1 MALLAWP
8 TALLAD
14 EFASAVELP
23 EDCLAR
29 ASLMINPG
37 EALEL
42 RFFDGRSIAGRLVS
56 FDLEKRLVTLE
67 QWDELGA
74 ARRQANADDIQRYEY
89 SERSGKGTGVAGA
102 ILGSAIGAVVG
113 VSTTSGDE
121 GLLSGVEGAVG
132 GIFIGGV
139 FGYAV
144 GSNMNSGYRAA
155 GAIICDE
162 K

>member
-8 TALLAD
+8 TALFAD

-56 FDLEKRLVTLE
+56 FDLENRLVTLE

-102 ILGSAIGAVVG
+102 ILGGAIGAVVG
-113 VSTTSGDE
+113 MSATNNGKE
-121 GLLSGVEGAVG
+121 LLSGMEGAVG
-132 GIFIGGV
+132 GLFIGGIV
-139 FGYAV
+139 GYAA
-144 GSNMNSGYRAA
+144 GSNMNSGYRPP
-155 GAIICDE
+155 GAINCGE